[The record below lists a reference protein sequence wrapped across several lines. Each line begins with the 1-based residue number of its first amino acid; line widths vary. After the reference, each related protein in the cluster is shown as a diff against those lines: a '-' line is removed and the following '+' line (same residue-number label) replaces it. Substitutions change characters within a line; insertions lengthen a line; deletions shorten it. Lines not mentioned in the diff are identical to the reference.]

1 MFIFFLVFSKI
12 NLKEFDKNNDDVFDR
27 NCSVLYKVSFI
38 SFNENYVINE
48 DCMENK

>member
-12 NLKEFDKNNDDVFDR
+12 NLKEFDKNNDDVYDR
-27 NCSVLYKVSFI
+27 NSSVLYKVSFI

-48 DCMENK
+48 DCIENK